1 MQKKSSSEADNL
13 ARFGAKK
20 VEITK
25 LKNNP
30 VIDIKPI
37 ESDKSD

>member
-1 MQKKSSSEADNL
+1 MKKKSSSEANNL
-13 ARFGAKK
+13 AKFGAKTA
-20 VEITK
+20 EITK

-37 ESDKSD
+37 ESEKSD